1 MADII
6 AIVFWAALGIGVAL
20 LACLLEVISIR
31 IQRYIKKSP
40 RRVGARGERGLK
52 YQMTITSKKIRHLQD
67 TTKKEV
73 CQDVQ

>member
-40 RRVGARGERGLK
+40 RRVGARTGRNRENRI
-52 YQMTITSKKIRHLQD
+52 YLQD
-67 TTKKEV
+67 TTKGRR

>member
-40 RRVGARGERGLK
+40 RRVSARGESGFH
-52 YQMTITSKKIRHLQD
+52 QMTMTSNKIEHLQD